1 MLSKNQVVAA
11 RKAIESTYIGQCTIT
26 EHQKMK
32 KENGSIAFE
41 EVVVLSEKPCK
52 LSFEKIANNNQTNSA
67 AILIQTTKLFIA
79 PEIQIKPGSKITVVQ
94 NNVTTEYKSSG
105 EPAMYQTHQ
114 EIMLELFKGWS

>member
-1 MLSKNQVVAA
+1 MVAT

-26 EHQKMK
+26 EHQKVK
-32 KENGSIAFE
+32 KENGSIIFK

-94 NNVTTEYKSSG
+94 NNVATEYKSSG

>member
-1 MLSKNQVVAA
+1 MLSKSQVVAT
-11 RKAIESTYIGQCTIT
+11 RKAIESTYFGQCTIT
-26 EHQKMK
+26 EHQKVK
-32 KENGSIAFE
+32 KENGSITFK

>member
-1 MLSKNQVVAA
+1 MLSKSQVVAA

-26 EHQKMK
+26 EHQKVK
-32 KENGSIAFE
+32 KRNGSTTFE
-41 EVVVLSEKPCK
+41 EVVVLSKKPCK